1 LAQIGRVFSQQG
13 DNMVVGRWLGPS
25 ALGIY
30 GRAYTLM
37 VMPAQV
43 FGRIVNRVLFPVMA
57 QVQDDPERLSRA
69 YERALAVVA
78 LVALP
83 ISAFL
88 LVVAPEFI
96 PVLLGPAWTGVIVP
110 FRLFT
115 FSLLFRMSSM
125 ISDTLTNAT
134 GVVYAR
140 ALRQAFYAVMVVAGA
155 LIGQRWGVGGVA
167 VAVSLAMGV
176 NYLIMAQLARSVTR
190 LSWGRFVRAQSP
202 GAFFAV
208 LVGGATLIVV
218 EAARMAKLGNLPV
231 LALAGLSAAAVAA
244 LALRLRPEVFLGSH
258 GSWAFDRGSD
268 FVRKGMGRM
277 ADFRAARPDLASS
290 TEANLK

>member
-1 LAQIGRVFSQQG
+1 
-13 DNMVVGRWLGPS
+13 
-25 ALGIY
+25 
-30 GRAYTLM
+30 
-37 VMPAQV
+37 MPAAV

-83 ISAFL
+83 VSAFL

-115 FSLLFRMSSM
+115 FSLLFHMSSM
-125 ISDTLTNAT
+125 ISDVLTTAT
-134 GVVYAR
+134 GAVYAR
-140 ALRQAFYAVMVVAGA
+140 ALRRAVYAMMVVFGA
-155 LIGQRWGVGGVA
+155 LIGQQWGVGGVA

-176 NYLIMAQLARSVTR
+176 NYLVMAQLGRSVTG

-202 GAFFAV
+202 GALFAV
-208 LVGGATLIVV
+208 VVGGTTLIVV
-218 EAARMAKLGNLPV
+218 EAARMARLGNLPL
-231 LALAGLSAAAVAA
+231 LALAGLSAAGITV
-244 LALRLRPEVFLGSH
+244 LALRLHPKLFLGSH
-258 GSWAFDRGSD
+258 GSWAVDRGSD
-268 FVRKGMGRM
+268 FFRKGMGRM
-277 ADFRAARPDLASS
+277 AEFRAARPDQLASS